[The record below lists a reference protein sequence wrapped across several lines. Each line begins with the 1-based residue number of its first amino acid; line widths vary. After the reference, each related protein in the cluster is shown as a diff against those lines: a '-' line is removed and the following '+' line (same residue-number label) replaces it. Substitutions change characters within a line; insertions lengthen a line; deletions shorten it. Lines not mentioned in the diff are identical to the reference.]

1 MKYPIGQISNG
12 EAVYNKGGLASSLGY
27 SKSECDSDVTA
38 KVERIR
44 KQLGTD
50 EDTESYAVEKNTDMI
65 DNEEIVAEY
74 PDMLEMEEKSFE
86 LTMNQKKEIISIA
99 LSELDNDVCST
110 RYWICDLDD
119 AYVYVQ
125 DSKNDYRT
133 YRIRYILNQENKT
146 AEICL
151 DTMEEAINGGYEVV
165 GQEGEDSVNEEFKNE
180 ETLAEEKVL
189 EEEKT
194 MEEEKRSIKKK

>member
-1 MKYPIGQISNG
+1 
-12 EAVYNKGGLASSLGY
+12 
-27 SKSECDSDVTA
+27 
-38 KVERIR
+38 
-44 KQLGTD
+44 
-50 EDTESYAVEKNTDMI
+50 
-65 DNEEIVAEY
+65 
-74 PDMLEMEEKSFE
+74 MEEKSFE

-99 LSELDNDVCST
+99 LSELDNEECNT

-151 DTMEEAINGGYEVV
+151 DTMEEVINGGYEVV
-165 GQEGEDSVNEEFKNE
+165 
-180 ETLAEEKVL
+180 VL
-189 EEEKT
+189 EHG
-194 MEEEKRSIKKK
+194 I